1 MKDFSQQWEE
11 LAQMQ
16 RKAFEPM
23 QNLNAVAFNAVERV
37 TRHNYAVLGDFVDY
51 AVAQADIAKTSLTT
65 DVTSPKGMVEAQMA
79 QTEQFADKL
88 RSRTA
93 EYLEL
98 VGEVSALV
106 AGSAQSVAEAAS
118 HSFVDTTAEGDAKA
132 AKPAGGAR
140 RANKKAA

>member
-1 MKDFSQQWEE
+1 MKDFNQQWEE

-23 QNLNAVAFNAVERV
+23 QNLNALALNAVERV

-51 AVAQADIAKTSLTT
+51 AVAQAGIAKTSLAA
-65 DVTSPKGMVEAQMA
+65 DLTSPKGMVEAQMA
-79 QTEQFADKL
+79 QTEMFADKL
-88 RSRTA
+88 RARTA

-98 VGEVSALV
+98 VGEVSAQV

-118 HSFVDTTAEGDAKA
+118 HSFVDSKAEGSVEV
-132 AKPAGGAR
+132 AKPASSAR
-140 RANKKAA
+140 RASKKAA